1 MLNSFDFW
9 QYWRNTDD
17 KDVLK
22 FLKLFTNIDIAECER
37 LGKLIGKELNE
48 AKIILATE
56 VTRLA
61 HGSVAAEN
69 AEKASLELFSET
81 STQSD
86 GLPKHF
92 LDLQTGE
99 SSFFLFKILVTIGFS
114 KSNKEAKRLIAE
126 NGIKVNDELI
136 NQVDYSLSKDM
147 LNVFV
152 KISAGKKRHVLVKN
166 NDIKSH

>member
-1 MLNSFDFW
+1 M
-9 QYWRNTDD
+9 
-17 KDVLK
+17 
-22 FLKLFTNIDIAECER
+22 KLFTNIDIAECER

-48 AKIILATE
+48 AKIITTE

-86 GLPKHF
+86 SLPKY

-99 SSFFLFKILVTIGFS
+99 SSFFLSKIL
-114 KSNKEAKRLIAE
+114 
-126 NGIKVNDELI
+126 
-136 NQVDYSLSKDM
+136 
-147 LNVFV
+147 
-152 KISAGKKRHVLVKN
+152 
-166 NDIKSH
+166 

>member
-1 MLNSFDFW
+1 MGKTQSGAVWIDPNMLNSFDFW

-22 FLKLFTNIDIAECER
+22 FLKLFTNIEIAECER
-37 LGKLIGKELNE
+37 LGKLMGKDLNE
-48 AKIILATE
+48 AKVILATE

-81 STQSD
+81 NVQSD
-86 GLPKHF
+86 SLPKHF

-99 SSFFLFKILVTIGFS
+99 SSFFLSKILS
-114 KSNKEAKRLIAE
+114 KL
-126 NGIKVNDELI
+126 
-136 NQVDYSLSKDM
+136 Y
-147 LNVFV
+147 
-152 KISAGKKRHVLVKN
+152 
-166 NDIKSH
+166 